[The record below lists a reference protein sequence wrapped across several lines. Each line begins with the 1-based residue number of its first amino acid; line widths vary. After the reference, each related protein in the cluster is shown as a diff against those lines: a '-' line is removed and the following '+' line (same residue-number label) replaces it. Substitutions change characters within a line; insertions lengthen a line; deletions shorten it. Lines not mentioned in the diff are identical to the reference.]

1 MYLDC
6 LANGFRILSE
16 SSSDSKVDYG
26 DFPPSVPSVWHC
38 VELCRLYADCVWISW
53 ERSADDQEDSRKHQM
68 KPIKIFAINVITAG
82 TCKMMQEMPKTA
94 VPGTSSMIDLHW
106 ISSSTNCTTVAQH
119 FESKTKKRPI
129 IALSLDNIDFFLRIL
144 DQGWPLQLHL
154 PNQQQH
160 F

>member
-53 ERSADDQEDSRKHQM
+53 ERSADDQEDSRKYSYQM
-68 KPIKIFAINVITAG
+68 KPIKTFVINYHCSWHLQNDASTAKNG
-82 TCKMMQEMPKTA
+82 SPR
-94 VPGTSSMIDLHW
+94 
-106 ISSSTNCTTVAQH
+106 N
-119 FESKTKKRPI
+119 F
-129 IALSLDNIDFFLRIL
+129 
-144 DQGWPLQLHL
+144 
-154 PNQQQH
+154 
-160 F
+160 